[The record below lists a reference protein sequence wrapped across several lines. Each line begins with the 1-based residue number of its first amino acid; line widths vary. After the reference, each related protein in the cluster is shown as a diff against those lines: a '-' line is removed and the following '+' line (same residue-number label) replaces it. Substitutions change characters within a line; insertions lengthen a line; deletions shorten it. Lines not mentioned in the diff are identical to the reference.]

1 MAYYIVAH
9 ADVRD
14 IETYRRYAERAE
26 ELMVQHGAR
35 VLVGG
40 VRGRYVEG
48 NGPKRHS
55 IVVFPDEASADACYM
70 SDAYQEILPL
80 AMRSATR
87 NVVVVN
93 GPDVPELFK
102 TE

>member
-55 IVVFPDEASADACYM
+55 IVVFPRRGQCRCLLHVRCVSGDTATCDAVR
-70 SDAYQEILPL
+70 DAQCRGGER
-80 AMRSATR
+80 AGCA
-87 NVVVVN
+87 
-93 GPDVPELFK
+93 
-102 TE
+102 